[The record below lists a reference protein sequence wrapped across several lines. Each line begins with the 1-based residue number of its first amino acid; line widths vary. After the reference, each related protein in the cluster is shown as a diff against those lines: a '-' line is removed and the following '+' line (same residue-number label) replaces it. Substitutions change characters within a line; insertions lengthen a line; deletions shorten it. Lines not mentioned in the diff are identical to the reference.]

1 MVGRRRG
8 GGGGGG
14 GRLMFGEC
22 RSNFIKMT
30 SGWTLLYLWL
40 EALYGAV
47 YTKIYIEED
56 NVRIKEPLASQ

>member
-1 MVGRRRG
+1 
-8 GGGGGG
+8 
-14 GRLMFGEC
+14 
-22 RSNFIKMT
+22 MT